1 MRTEVS
7 RIQNNLGT
15 TTVYVTHDQT
25 EAMTLGDRVAVMRAG
40 VLQQVGSPTELY
52 NDPANLFVAGFI
64 GSPAMNFM
72 AARIEDGVAKLPIG
86 DLPLSDALRA
96 GAPSGQTVVAGIRP
110 ENFEDASLVGDGR
123 ERGITFRAKIDIVE
137 SVGSENYVYF
147 QTAGESVRTAE
158 LEELARDA
166 GADEVPSSGE
176 GQVVARLDA
185 ASPVSR
191 GDEAEL
197 WVDASK
203 LHLFDPST
211 GTHLARR

>member
-1 MRTEVS
+1 VVE
-7 RIQNNLGT
+7 QL
-15 TTVYVTHDQT
+15 
-25 EAMTLGDRVAVMRAG
+25 VAQDGSHAG
-40 VLQQVGSPTELY
+40 HRLVEQ
-52 NDPANLFVAGFI
+52 DH
-64 GSPAMNFM
+64 
-72 AARIEDGVAKLPIG
+72 
-86 DLPLSDALRA
+86 
-96 GAPSGQTVVAGIRP
+96 SGLDH
-110 ENFEDASLVGDGR
+110 E
-123 ERGITFRAKIDIVE
+123 
-137 SVGSENYVYF
+137 
-147 QTAGESVRTAE
+147 RTAE